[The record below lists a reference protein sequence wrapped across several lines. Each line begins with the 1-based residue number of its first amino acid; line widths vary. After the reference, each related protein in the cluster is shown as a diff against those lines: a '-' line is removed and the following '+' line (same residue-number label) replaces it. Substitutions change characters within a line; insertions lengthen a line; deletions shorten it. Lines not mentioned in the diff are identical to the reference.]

1 MYESDE
7 NVFIAVADDETVTAP
22 TILVFVPAVLDWAS
36 LNNILYI
43 LTAVFG
49 SLPVARSLTSLP
61 LISAVNV
68 IKALLPVYTSLYV
81 AIKAVVP
88 LWTTE
93 HSIFCNSVFDVL
105 FALI

>member
-1 MYESDE
+1 MYESLE
-7 NVFIAVADDETVTAP
+7 KVSIAVADDDTVTAP
-22 TILVFVPAVLDWAS
+22 TTFVLSPVVSDSESPNKIL
-36 LNNILYI
+36 NI

-49 SLPVARSLTSLP
+49 SFPVARNLTSLP

-88 LWTTE
+88 L
-93 HSIFCNSVFDVL
+93 
-105 FALI
+105 